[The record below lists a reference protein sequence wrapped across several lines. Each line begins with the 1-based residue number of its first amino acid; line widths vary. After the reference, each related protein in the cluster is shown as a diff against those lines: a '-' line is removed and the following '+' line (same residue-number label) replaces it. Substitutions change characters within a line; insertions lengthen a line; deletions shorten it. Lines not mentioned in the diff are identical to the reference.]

1 WEDLMS
7 NSIQQLFRTHS
18 AAYLEQ
24 YGERM
29 PANHKK
35 VIRAICNCGTG
46 AFGQHSF
53 ACDGCGRAHYAD
65 SSCGNRHCPT
75 CQAGKSDEWLKKQL
89 AKVLP
94 VNYFMITF
102 TVPEELR
109 RLIRSNQKA
118 CYAAL
123 FKAASDAVKKLAKD
137 ERHIGCQ
144 IAGLTGIL
152 HTWTRQLE
160 YHPHVHFIVPGGGLS
175 KDGTQWKA
183 SGNRFYIPN
192 RPLSV
197 IYRAKF
203 IEQLKKEGLDVPQ
216 CVWDPDWVVD
226 VRHVG
231 SGEEAL
237 KYISQY
243 VFRVAIAPSRIIRV
257 ADGEVTFTYQ
267 PSGSKVWKKMSLT
280 IFEFMRRY
288 LQHVLPHGFTKVR
301 HYGFLAPNCRLSLD
315 RIRELICALYELIVK
330 VLPAKKPA
338 CSKPWK
344 CKICGGLI
352 RWREFIPCPRGA
364 G

>member
-1 WEDLMS
+1 MA
-7 NSIQQLFRTHS
+7 NSIQQLFREHG
-18 AAYLEQ
+18 AAYF
-24 YGERM
+24 ERFGGQM

-53 ACDGCGRAHYAD
+53 SCDGCGESHYAD

-75 CQAGKSDEWLKKQL
+75 CQAGKSDEWLNKQL
-89 AKVLP
+89 KKALP

-102 TVPEELR
+102 TVPKELR
-109 RLIRSNQKA
+109 SLIRSNQKA
-118 CYAAL
+118 AYSAL
-123 FKAASDAVKKLAKD
+123 FKAASGALKKLAKD
-137 ERHIGCQ
+137 PRFVGCET
-144 IAGLTGIL
+144 AGFTGIL

-175 KDGTQWKA
+175 KDETEWKS
-183 SGNRFYIPN
+183 SGAEFYIHGK
-192 RPLSV
+192 PLSI

-203 IEQLKKEGLDVPQ
+203 MELLKQEGLVAPP

-226 VRHVG
+226 VRNVG
-231 SGEEAL
+231 NGHRAL
-237 KYISQY
+237 KYLAQY

-257 ADGEVTFTYQ
+257 DDGEVTFKYK
-267 PSGSKVWKKMSLT
+267 PSGSKAWKTMSLK

-301 HYGFLAPNCRLSLD
+301 HYGFLAPNCRVSLE
-315 RIRELICALYELIVK
+315 RIRELICALYEILIDL
-330 VLPAKKPA
+330 LPKKKPA
-338 CSKPWK
+338 HRKPWK
-344 CKICGGLI
+344 CKSCGGLI
-352 RWREFIPCPRGA
+352 RWREFIPCPRGM